1 MGLAAAHVHSLY
13 VSRPRLDEARVR
25 TGIIRLLD
33 MIPDCCKAG
42 TAARYAGT
50 RPADKCVGPTDP
62 GAARDPLIRPAAPG
76 VALVEGD
83 PGAIWG
89 SHGVPDHLRPW

>member
-50 RPADKCVGPTDP
+50 RPADK
-62 GAARDPLIRPAAPG
+62 
-76 VALVEGD
+76 
-83 PGAIWG
+83 
-89 SHGVPDHLRPW
+89 